1 MTGRIWLSRSGD
13 YESHEEDLER
23 VNLCWI
29 SEKVAWNTH
38 RQLGDV
44 RLPNRATLIVFFR
57 YYWAELNLPT
67 ASAL

>member
-1 MTGRIWLSRSGD
+1 MTGRIRLSRNGD

-29 SEKVAWNTH
+29 SEKVAWNSH

-44 RLPNRATLIVFFR
+44 RLPNHETFSVFGIVG
-57 YYWAELNLPT
+57 L
-67 ASAL
+67 S